1 MPVKFKIGFTIPAE
15 TLFGLLAKVLPIE
28 DLQVEELLVTEK
40 TVQPQIAP
48 APRLQAV
55 SKPKKKSKR
64 QSRGIALNHGINA
77 LILNY
82 LADDKPHRA
91 AELQPVLS
99 AAGFSGN
106 SVGSR
111 LQALR
116 AAGVIFQPELGLWQ
130 RTRSAQS
137 A

>member
-28 DLQVEELLVTEK
+28 DLQVEELLVEK
-40 TVQPQIAP
+40 TVQPRVAP
-48 APRLQAV
+48 APRLETLA
-55 SKPKKKSKR
+55 KPKKKVKR
-64 QSRGIALNHGINA
+64 RFRGPILSQGINA
-77 LILNY
+77 IILNH

-91 AELQPVLS
+91 DELKPLLLAV
-99 AAGFSGN
+99 GFSAN

-111 LQALR
+111 LQSLR
-116 AAGVIFQPELGLWQ
+116 EAGVVFQPELGFWQ
-130 RTRSAQS
+130 RTPLAQT

>member
-28 DLQVEELLVTEK
+28 DLHVEELLVEK
-40 TVQPQIAP
+40 TIQPRVTP
-48 APRLQAV
+48 APRTQALG
-55 SKPKKKSKR
+55 KPKKVKR
-64 QSRGIALNHGINA
+64 RSRGLVLNEGINA
-77 LILNY
+77 LILNH

-91 AELQPVLS
+91 IELEPLLS
-99 AAGFSGN
+99 AAGFSSN

-111 LQALR
+111 LQKLR
-116 AAGVIFQPELGLWQ
+116 SAGVVFQPELGLWQ
-130 RTRSAQS
+130 RTPLAQR